1 TPFVDWSA
9 DGTTFRILDIKRF
22 ASEVLPHFF
31 KHSNMASFQRQLNY
45 FSFKKW
51 TKNNRTLEAISKKG
65 SIAEFHHPYFTRD
78 MDESLLSCFRR
89 KVASRSFEPLMDVY
103 AQDYDTFGDASYEHR
118 IVQSAGREKSS
129 TVKPG
134 CVVMCIAFFHL
145 STYADPSGC
154 ARVKFIVVDNRDEF
168 YARATSPMHWW
179 SKSHPDIFAR
189 TSLIFYSDAMYV
201 RRNFTLQQEISSA
214 VELGS
219 NVVTDFLQS
228 DLNVSDFV
236 KQLQPTGC
244 NYAGFNLVMFDGE
257 SLGYYCNLNPMGP
270 TPDFT
275 LLERDVLYGI
285 SNSVLGTPWIKVERG
300 KAALA
305 DVLAM
310 HKDQDDLA
318 LCRKLIRPMV
328 DTTRIEAP
336 ELLPQTG
343 CPEAMEYQLSSIF
356 VEPVGNP
363 KYPKYG
369 TRTTIAMVVDGGHAT
384 ILEKD
389 LDPITL
395 QWNEHT
401 HSF

>member
-1 TPFVDWSA
+1 MPCCLTHLYVAARDLERGGTWLGLRRSQGGGGVVRVAFLTNIRVAVQPVD
-9 DGTTFRILDIKRF
+9 K
-22 ASEVLPHFF
+22 
-31 KHSNMASFQRQLNY
+31 
-45 FSFKKW
+45 
-51 TKNNRTLEAISKKG
+51 
-65 SIAEFHHPYFTRD
+65 
-78 MDESLLSCFRR
+78 ESR
-89 KVASRSFEPLMDVY
+89 
-103 AQDYDTFGDASYEHR
+103 G
-118 IVQSAGREKSS
+118 
-129 TVKPG
+129 
-134 CVVMCIAFFHL
+134 
-145 STYADPSGC
+145 
-154 ARVKFIVVDNRDEF
+154 
-168 YARATSPMHWW
+168 
-179 SKSHPDIFAR
+179 
-189 TSLIFYSDAMYV
+189 
-201 RRNFTLQQEISSA
+201 
-214 VELGS
+214 

-318 LCRKLIRPMV
+318 LCRKLILPMV

-389 LDPITL
+389 LDPTTL

>member
-1 TPFVDWSA
+1 MSSKRTTTAAFIRALYNLTRKGTPFVDWSA

-129 TVKPG
+129 TVK
-134 CVVMCIAFFHL
+134 
-145 STYADPSGC
+145 
-154 ARVKFIVVDNRDEF
+154 
-168 YARATSPMHWW
+168 
-179 SKSHPDIFAR
+179 
-189 TSLIFYSDAMYV
+189 
-201 RRNFTLQQEISSA
+201 
-214 VELGS
+214 